1 MVAVGGSIRVLVVED
16 EESYRQA
23 LSSGLRQE
31 GFEVEVAPDG
41 IEALRLFAERPPD
54 IVLLDMLLPGM
65 HGMEVCR
72 RMRAMA
78 QVPIVMVS
86 AVDTELDVVLG
97 LELGAA
103 GYVTKPFRLREL
115 VARMQAILRRLSPPG
130 GPAVDGGPARRAV
143 RARRRTRRDAG
154 LRPGSVRSMVDF
166 VRREVTVD
174 DEQTHLSRRE
184 FDLLAVLLSPA
195 RRVRTRDELI
205 DLLWP
210 DRFLSDSRTL
220 DTHIHRLRAKLEPDP
235 AEPRTSSPCGG
246 WASASTP
253 TAPGMHPPPR
263 GRARS
268 GPRWSAEGSAEAT
281 VHVVEGPR
289 VGRLAEQ
296 LGRRPEFDELPGP
309 VLTHQQER
317 ATVRHPH
324 GLLHVVGHDDDGHP
338 VA

>member
-1 MVAVGGSIRVLVVED
+1 MVALGGSIRVLVVED

-41 IEALRLFAERPPD
+41 MEALRLFAERPPD

-115 VARMQAILRRLSPPG
+115 VARMQAILRRLSPPSS
-130 GPAVDGGPARRAV
+130 PAVEAAPPDLPSEPPAAAPDETTS
-143 RARRRTRRDAG
+143 ARFGRVT
-154 LRPGSVRSMVDF
+154 VDF

-235 AEPRTSSPCGG
+235 AEPQYIVTVRGVGFRIDPDGTRH
-246 WASASTP
+246 
-253 TAPGMHPPPR
+253 APAPR
-263 GRARS
+263 GRAQART
-268 GPRWSAEGSAEAT
+268 P
-281 VHVVEGPR
+281 VVR
-289 VGRLAEQ
+289 
-296 LGRRPEFDELPGP
+296 
-309 VLTHQQER
+309 
-317 ATVRHPH
+317 
-324 GLLHVVGHDDDGHP
+324 
-338 VA
+338 